1 MMDIYELKNYQM
13 NPALAYTIGLIYP
26 LYKEKE
32 LNAKK
37 YMLGCVNHNK
47 DKITQDELNKHFQE
61 VLHLFKSSMGDDAPT
76 LKTNRTVEYT
86 ISPKVGF
93 TALIEIGDLNKD
105 ECLNILTDRVNEI
118 KNSSEDIRS
127 FFVRGC
133 FDGRASWDTTAH
145 YLSIDVDRDYLRQDL
160 VIEVIES
167 LGININVNRRANNH
181 SKNDQIR
188 IKPSSLEKF
197 ILEIG
202 LYSECRKNII
212 KRAIVLL

>member
-1 MMDIYELKNYQM
+1 MDIYELKNYQM

-86 ISPKVGF
+86 ISPKVG
-93 TALIEIGDLNKD
+93 
-105 ECLNILTDRVNEI
+105 
-118 KNSSEDIRS
+118 
-127 FFVRGC
+127 
-133 FDGRASWDTTAH
+133 
-145 YLSIDVDRDYLRQDL
+145 Y
-160 VIEVIES
+160 S
-167 LGININVNRRANNH
+167 L
-181 SKNDQIR
+181 
-188 IKPSSLEKF
+188 
-197 ILEIG
+197 
-202 LYSECRKNII
+202 
-212 KRAIVLL
+212 